1 MDDVEETRDMLEE
14 MQDMMEEDCGY
25 LVSQPI
31 GVNSTIPLNLEKVVL
46 SVKNPLITFEV
57 VKARNP
63 KTDEM
68 NRYDILF
75 FIGDTIKD
83 SLNGVWK
90 YNDGPYATQE
100 RAVQEFRHIEERMRQ
115 GSYRIEFTPP
125 KKLKLVIT

>member
-57 VKARNP
+57 VKARNL

-68 NRYDILF
+68 DRYDILF
-75 FIGDTIKD
+75 FIGDTVSD
-83 SLNGVWK
+83 SINSVFK
-90 YNDGPYATQE
+90 N
-100 RAVQEFRHIEERMRQ
+100 
-115 GSYRIEFTPP
+115 
-125 KKLKLVIT
+125 K